1 MTSAGRCAAGL
12 HVIVMGVSG
21 SGKTTV
27 ATAVA
32 RELGFVMIEGD
43 DHHPPSNVAKMAA
56 GIPLTDAD
64 RRPWLE
70 ELASI
75 LKGHHDRGEGT
86 VLACSALRRAYR
98 DILRSGVPPDE
109 AFLVELDVD
118 ADALRGR
125 MTERTGHYMPVSLL
139 ESQLA
144 TLEPRAPDE
153 RGVSIDANQPLEVV
167 VGDALKA
174 CRVDERRAPGQP
186 SG

>member
-1 MTSAGRCAAGL
+1 
-12 HVIVMGVSG
+12 
-21 SGKTTV
+21 
-27 ATAVA
+27 
-32 RELGFVMIEGD
+32 
-43 DHHPPSNVAKMAA
+43 
-56 GIPLTDAD
+56 
-64 RRPWLE
+64 
-70 ELASI
+70 
-75 LKGHHDRGEGT
+75 
-86 VLACSALRRAYR
+86 
-98 DILRSGVPPDE
+98 
-109 AFLVELDVD
+109 
-118 ADALRGR
+118 